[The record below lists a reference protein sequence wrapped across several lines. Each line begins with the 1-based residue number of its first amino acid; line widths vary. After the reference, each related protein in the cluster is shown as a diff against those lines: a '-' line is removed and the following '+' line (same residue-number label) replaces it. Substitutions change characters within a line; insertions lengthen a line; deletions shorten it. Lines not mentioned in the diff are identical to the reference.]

1 MPLKRKPIANQ
12 DGLWPVTI
20 TYLKMFEKP
29 HPQQIPSPSAPHAIL
44 RAEKPTVA
52 FYRFL
57 YDAVGRDWG
66 WLDRKKLSNDEL
78 KEIME
83 DKDTEV
89 YVLYIRG
96 VPAGYAELNYKKFPQ
111 SVDLAYFGIM
121 PEFIG
126 MKIGPYFLNWAIAQA
141 WTRAPADI
149 TVNTCTLDHPKALPL
164 YQRFGFVPCD
174 QSNIL
179 IDPIEED

>member
-1 MPLKRKPIANQ
+1 PELDDNGQ
-12 DGLWPVTI
+12 WPVRI
-20 TYLKMFEKP
+20 MYLRMSEKP
-29 HPQQIPSPSAPHAIL
+29 KPQALPSPAIPHAIQ

-57 YDAVGRDWG
+57 YDAVGRDWA
-66 WLDRKKLSNDEL
+66 WTDRKKLSDGDL
-78 KEIME
+78 KEILD
-83 DKDTEV
+83 DKDTEI

-96 VPAGYAELNYKKFPQ
+96 VPAGYAELNFNQFPG

-126 MKIGPYFLNWAIAQA
+126 MKLGPYFLNWAINQA
-141 WTRAPADI
+141 WLRDPDCI

-164 YQRFGFVPCD
+164 YQRFGYVPYKQRD
-174 QSNIL
+174 L
-179 IDPIEED
+179 TIDPIED